1 MLGTLIAG
9 LGSALIG
16 GLGSYFTSKSSNSAS
31 LRAARETNATNKSIA
46 ERNNQF
52 NYEMWMR
59 NNEYNSPASQMQRF
73 KEAGLNPALIYGSSG
88 NAGNSSAPV
97 KGTPYSAVKPN
108 IQGNSILGGVLNTI
122 MSGMDNALSLA
133 QKYKDL
139 RTSDLKNT
147 LLGVNANYAEGLAKA
162 NLFRSNTENEFLRG
176 FLISRNDAAA
186 SNALTAMYNTDLSRY
201 NYLEKQNWYNNWMDK
216 FNKAN
221 YNKLIK
227 GNTLTDRQ
235 IRDFDNRNSLWDIRK
250 PMYEAEALKL
260 KNDYSF
266 YDNNIFRGIDKGMN
280 VIGDIIDAIAGGVG
294 IAGKIRGFL
303 GKGRVRSV
311 NSFGDKGEQHTF
323 YNYE

>member
-1 MLGTLIAG
+1 MLSLIAG

-16 GLGSYFTSKSSNSAS
+16 GLGAYLSSKSSNSAS
-31 LRAARETNATNKSIA
+31 SRAAHETNATNKSVA

-52 NYEMWMR
+52 NYEMWVR

-108 IQGNSILGGVLNTI
+108 LQGNSILAGVLNTI
-122 MSGMDNALSLA
+122 MNGMDSALSLA

-139 RTSDLKNT
+139 RTSDLKNS
-147 LLGVNANYAEGLAKA
+147 LLGINANYAEGLAKA

-221 YNKLIK
+221 YDKLMK
-227 GNTLTDRQ
+227 GNTLTGRQ
-235 IRDFDNRNSLWDIRK
+235 IRDFDNRNELWTIRK

-260 KNDYSF
+260 KNDYNF

-280 VIGDIIDAIAGGVG
+280 VIGDIIDAIAGSVG
-294 IAGKIRGFL
+294 IAGKIRSFF

-311 NSFGDKGEQHTF
+311 NSFGTKGEQHTF

>member
-1 MLGTLIAG
+1 MLSLIAG

-16 GLGSYFTSKSSNSAS
+16 GLGAYLSSKSSNSAS
-31 LRAARETNATNKSIA
+31 LNAARDTNATNKSIA

-59 NNEYNSPASQMQRF
+59 NNEYNSPTSQVQRF
-73 KEAGLNPALIYGSSG
+73 KEAGLNPALIYGTSG

-108 IQGNSILGGVLNTI
+108 IQGNSILAGVLNTI
-122 MSGMDNALSLA
+122 MSGMDGALSLA

-139 RTSDLKNT
+139 RTSDLKNS
-147 LLGVNANYAEGLAKA
+147 LLGINANYAEGLAKA

-227 GNTLTDRQ
+227 GNALTDRQ
-235 IRDFDNRNSLWDIRK
+235 IRDLDNRNELWGIRK

-260 KNDYSF
+260 KNDYNF

-280 VIGDIIDAIAGGVG
+280 VIGDIIDAIAGSVG
-294 IAGKIRGFL
+294 IAGKIRSFF

-311 NSFGDKGEQHTF
+311 NSFGTKGEQHTF

>member
-1 MLGTLIAG
+1 MWSAIAG
-9 LGSALIG
+9 IAAAALG
-16 GLGSYFTSKSSNSAS
+16 GLGAFLSSKSSSSAN
-31 LRAARETNATNKSIA
+31 LQATRETNAANKSIA

-52 NYEMWMR
+52 NYEMWLR
-59 NNEYNSPASQMQRF
+59 NNEYNSPSSQVRRF
-73 KEAGLNPALIYGSSG
+73 EDAGLNPALIYGSSG

-108 IQGNSILGGVLNTI
+108 LQGNSVLGNILTTI
-122 MSGMDNALSLA
+122 MNGMDGALSLA

-139 RTSDLKNT
+139 RTSDLKNS

-162 NLFRSNTENEFLRG
+162 NLFRQNTENEYLRG

-186 SNALTAMYNTDLSRY
+186 SNALSAMYNTDLSRY
-201 NYLEKQNWYNNWMDK
+201 NYLEKQNWYNNWMDR

-221 YNKLIK
+221 YDKLTK
-227 GNTLTDRQ
+227 GNTLIDRQ
-235 IRDFDNRNSLWDIRK
+235 VRDFDNRNDLWGIRK

-260 KNDYSF
+260 KNDYNF

-294 IAGKIRGFL
+294 IAGKVRSFF

-311 NSFGDKGEQHTF
+311 NSFGTKGEQHTF